1 MGTRYYNPISARFT
15 SRDPLGD
22 DVNDYIYCG
31 DNPVESADPS
41 GMDWVNVAAD
51 FSAGW
56 GDTLTFGLT
65 GRVRMWLGANGGD
78 AVRQN
83 GAYLAGSG
91 MGIANDALMGKGLAD
106 AAKKGLGKVAAKL
119 LPKAVEAGEVGSRI
133 LRSER
138 GAVGVVNAAREAED
152 LHHAFPKYLGGSLK
166 QELRLRPVFHRKGGR
181 LEAHILLSYM
191 AYVLLWCIEHTHRTH
206 GGTLT
211 GRRVLDVLSGIEL
224 ATITLRAG
232 DGRRIALERISSPRT
247 EEAQVLDT
255 LGIRLP
261 RKPRADKPP
270 DLQLSLIDCA
280 DQFLTSKLSES

>member
-1 MGTRYYNPISARFT
+1 MGARYYDPISARFT

-31 DNPVESADPS
+31 DNPVENADPS

-106 AAKKGLGKVAAKL
+106 AAKKGLGKVAAKV
-119 LPKAVEAGEVGSRI
+119 LPKAVEAGEEASRGFHSCSAAKRALGVAGKGSEWHHVVEARNA
-133 LRSER
+133 ER
-138 GAVGVVNAAREAED
+138 LGAEAVHNSGN
-152 LHHAFPKYLGGSLK
+152 LMKLPISL
-166 QELRLRPVFHRKGGR
+166 HRKVS
-181 LEAHILLSYM
+181 AFYSSK
-191 AYVLLWCIEHTHRTH
+191 AAW
-206 GGTLT
+206 LT
-211 GRRVLDVLSGIEL
+211 GSKALTVREWLGRKSFNEQYRYGIKILEYIC
-224 ATITLRAG
+224 T
-232 DGRRIALERISSPRT
+232 GRWPAR
-247 EEAQVLDT
+247 
-255 LGIRLP
+255 
-261 RKPRADKPP
+261 
-270 DLQLSLIDCA
+270 
-280 DQFLTSKLSES
+280 